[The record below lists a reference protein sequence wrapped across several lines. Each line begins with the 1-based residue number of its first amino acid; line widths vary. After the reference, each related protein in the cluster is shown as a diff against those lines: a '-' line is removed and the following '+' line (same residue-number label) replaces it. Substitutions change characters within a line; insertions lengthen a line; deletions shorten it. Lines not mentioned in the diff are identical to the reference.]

1 MIKKVDILGVQLDNY
16 TVREAIMK
24 VEGYLE
30 NNVLNIIECI
40 TTQMLIDLETDDVTK
55 NVISSLDLAVIGD
68 KEIIQVAGLDSMQRI
83 RETEENDFYFEF
95 FKRIERNKKTVFLL
109 GEQAERISEV
119 EKELK
124 EDFPKI
130 QIVGAYAI
138 ENCVGNWEGV
148 INDMNAMTPD
158 VILSV
163 LPNPLQEHFLGEH
176 RDKMNANIWY
186 GIGNLSVHKKTHS
199 IGAFFESM
207 LYRGKLKNSMNK
219 YLVKNEEM

>member
-24 VEGYLE
+24 VEGYLD

-40 TTQMLIDLETDDVTK
+40 TSQMLINLDTDEVTR

-68 KEIIQVAGLDSMQRI
+68 KEIIQAAGLGSMQRI

-95 FKRIERNKKTVFLL
+95 FKRVERNKKTVFLL
-109 GEQAERISEV
+109 GEKAER
-119 EKELK
+119 LK
-124 EDFPKI
+124 EMRTELNKEFPKLE
-130 QIVGAYAI
+130 IVGEYAI
-138 ENCVGNWEGV
+138 EDCVGNWEGV
-148 INDMNAMTPD
+148 INDMNVLTPD

-163 LPNPLQEHFLGEH
+163 LPNPLQENFLWEH

-186 GIGNLSVHKKTHS
+186 GIGNLSVHKKSHG
-199 IGAFFESM
+199 IGAFLESM
-207 LYRGKLKNSMNK
+207 MQRGKLKNSINK
-219 YLVKNEEM
+219 YQVKNEE

>member
-30 NNVLNIIECI
+30 NNVLNVIECI

-130 QIVGAYAI
+130 KIVGEYAI
-138 ENCVGNWEGV
+138 ENCVGNLEGV

-176 RDKMNANIWY
+176 KDKMNANIWY
-186 GIGNLSVHKKTHS
+186 GIGNLSVHKKSHR